1 MRIAMAGTTAVTP
14 LFVTLLLATASAQ
27 EVSIDTLKSD
37 VATLCSKEF
46 AGRALDGARKA
57 EAFLVARFKKLGLET
72 SVQDVPGFG
81 RLECHNIIGIRRVG
95 EQPTKEHII
104 VSAHYDHLG
113 VANGR
118 MYPGAS
124 DNAASVAVML
134 EIARLLKPTQR
145 DVLFIGFD
153 LEERGFLGSG
163 GYVEKPARPLE
174 ECAAF
179 LTMDIL
185 GRELADATDGALF
198 ATGLERSDTM
208 FDAIAGVKEPAGLH
222 LAYVGVD
229 AIGGRSDYVP
239 FIPKKVPFVFFSTGE
254 SKDYHQ
260 PTDTA
265 DRILYE
271 KLTKEATLILGAT
284 RAMDT
289 MARPKWLDRPAL
301 RVEEVSSMERVI
313 GQLLNNGK
321 RLGFDTQTVVM
332 GRVFQQWMKQVA
344 KKGKL
349 EKHERREMVMH
360 LKRLQMALR

>member
-1 MRIAMAGTTAVTP
+1 MRIAIAGTIA
-14 LFVTLLLATASAQ
+14 VTLLHSAASAQ
-27 EVSIDTLKSD
+27 DVSIDTLKSD

-46 AGRALDGARKA
+46 AGRSLDGARKA
-57 EAFLVARFKKLGLET
+57 EAFLVERFKKLGLDT

-81 RLECHNIIGIRRVG
+81 RLECHNVIGIRRVG
-95 EQPTKEHII
+95 KEPTKEHII

-113 VANGR
+113 MANGQ

-134 EIARLLKPTQR
+134 EIARLLKPIQR

-153 LEERGFLGSG
+153 LEEDGFLGSG
-163 GYVEKPARPLE
+163 GYVKKPVRPLE

-185 GRELADATDGALF
+185 GRELADATEGALF

-208 FDAIAGVKEPAGLH
+208 FDAIAGVKPPEGLH
-222 LAYVGVD
+222 LGYVGVD
-229 AIGGRSDYVP
+229 AIGARSDYVP

-254 SKDYHQ
+254 FPDYHR

-265 DRILYE
+265 DRILYD
-271 KLTKEATLILGAT
+271 KLRKEATLILGAT

-289 MARPKWLDRPAL
+289 MARPKWLDKPAL
-301 RVEEVSSMERVI
+301 RIEEVSSMEVVI
-313 GQLLNNGK
+313 GQLLDNGK
-321 RLGFDTQTVVM
+321 KLGFDNQTVIM

-344 KKGKL
+344 KSGKL
-349 EKHERREMVMH
+349 ERHQRKEMVMH
-360 LKRLQMALR
+360 LRRLQMALR